1 MTITKQKSRL
11 QIKSQTTETIPN
23 VDPQTVMSTGQGGVR
38 EMLVLSSQEENKVRK
53 LTLLK
58 ISTAE
63 DWFYLLN
70 SLKFGKYPMML
81 QTNRK
86 G

>member
-23 VDPQTVMSTGQGGVR
+23 VDPQTVMSTGQGGDR
-38 EMLVLSSQEENKVRK
+38 EMLVLSFQEENKVRK